1 MNLTVLDFIAYNY
14 ISLILLLG
22 IALTVLLNRK
32 VNIPAINTIWLI
44 LGLVFCILVVN
55 FISEWANQEITRQTA
70 NYWTTVLKYA
80 LNPFII
86 CLEVVL
92 LVDGPLKKSLII
104 LPAAVNAFMMLVL
117 PTISE
122 FSVVGYDE
130 NNVFG
135 YSNWRYTPYVVTA
148 FYLILWVVLTFT
160 YFKQYK
166 DRRSIVAVFIV
177 VVTLLT
183 MYLEYQN
190 ILSDYLD
197 EITLIDI
204 YLYYFYLS
212 TVYQR
217 KINDEM
223 VKKATEL
230 TGVKV
235 KLLQD
240 QISPHFIYNALAIIK
255 SLVYENPE
263 KAAQTIDD
271 FSTYLRQNVNAQKH
285 SESTIPF
292 TKELE
297 HIKALQRIDE
307 AGKGKSTDVIYD
319 IREENFRV
327 PPLTIEPLFENAL
340 IHGIGHR
347 KDGQIR
353 IISRCDGKHYIVQ
366 VIDNGT
372 GFDPSAKTTGVG
384 IDNIRTRLDYFCGG
398 TLEIQSSAEGTR
410 ATVYIPKKAGD
421 DK

>member
-1 MNLTVLDFIAYNY
+1 MNLSVIGFISYNY
-14 ISLILLLG
+14 ISLILLFG

-55 FISEWANQEITRQTA
+55 YISDWANQATNRQTA

-80 LNPFII
+80 INPFII

-92 LVDGPLKKSLII
+92 LVNKPLKRLLVI

-117 PTISE
+117 PMISE
-122 FSVVGYDE
+122 FSVVAYSE
-130 NNVFG
+130 NNNFC
-135 YSNWRYTPYVVTA
+135 YTNWRWTPYVVIA
-148 FYLILWVVLTFT
+148 FYLILWLILTFT
-160 YFKQYK
+160 YFRQYK
-166 DRRSIVAVFIV
+166 DKRSIVAVFIV
-177 VVTLLT
+177 VITLLT
-183 MYLEYQN
+183 MYLEAWN
-190 ILSDYLD
+190 FLSDYLD

-230 TGVKV
+230 ASVKV

-255 SLVYENPE
+255 SLVYEDPE

-285 SESTIPF
+285 TESTIPF

-307 AGKGKSTDVIYD
+307 AGKGTSTDVIYD
-319 IREENFRV
+319 IEEDNFRV
-327 PPLTIEPLFENAL
+327 PSLTIEPLFENAL
-340 IHGIGHR
+340 LHGIGKKR
-347 KDGQIR
+347 NGQIKIVSR
-353 IISRCDGKHYIVQ
+353 ADNDHFIIQ
-366 VIDNGT
+366 VIDNGK
-372 GFDPSAKTTGVG
+372 GFDPSAKKNGVG
-384 IDNIRTRLDYFCGG
+384 INNIRTRLEYFCGG
-398 TLEIQSSAEGTR
+398 TLDIQSGESGTT
-410 ATVYIPKKAGD
+410 ATVYIPRKAGD
-421 DK
+421 VK

>member
-271 FSTYLRQNVNAQKH
+271 FSTYLRQNHLRQNVNAQKH

-372 GFDPSAKTTGVG
+372 GFDPTAKTTGVG
-384 IDNIRTRLDYFCGG
+384 IDNIRTRLDYFCSG
-398 TLEIQSSAEGTR
+398 T
-410 ATVYIPKKAGD
+410 PKKAGD

>member
-1 MNLTVLDFIAYNY
+1 MNLSVIDFIAYNY
-14 ISLILLLG
+14 ISLILLVG
-22 IALTVLLNRK
+22 ISLTVLLNRK
-32 VNIPAINTIWLI
+32 VNIPAINTIWVI

-55 FISEWANQEITRQTA
+55 FISEWANQGADRQTA

-80 LNPFII
+80 LNPYII

-92 LVDGPLKKSLII
+92 LADKPLKKLLII

-117 PTISE
+117 PTISD
-122 FSVVGYDE
+122 FTVVVYGEDNTFAYT
-130 NNVFG
+130 
-135 YSNWRYTPYVVTA
+135 NWRFTPYVVTA
-148 FYLILWVVLTFT
+148 FYLVLWVILTFT
-160 YFKQYK
+160 YFRQYK
-166 DRRSIVAVFIV
+166 DWRSIVAVFIV
-177 VVTLLT
+177 AATLLT

-217 KINDEM
+217 KINEE
-223 VKKATEL
+223 VLKKGTEL
-230 TGVKV
+230 SRVKV

-255 SLVYENPE
+255 SLVYENPD

-285 SESTIPF
+285 TESTIPF
-292 TKELE
+292 STELE

-307 AGKGKSTDVIYD
+307 AGKGKITDVIYD
-319 IREENFRV
+319 IQVDNFRV

-340 IHGIGHR
+340 LHGIGKKR
-347 KDGQIR
+347 DGQIQ
-353 IISRCDGKHYIVQ
+353 IISRADEEHFIIQ
-366 VIDNGT
+366 VIDNGK
-372 GFDPSAKTTGVG
+372 GFDTSAKTAGVG
-384 IDNIRTRLDYFCGG
+384 IENIRTRLEYFCGG
-398 TLEIQSSAEGTR
+398 TLDIQSDTSGTT
-410 ATVYIPKKAGD
+410 ATVFIPKKEG
-421 DK
+421 KVK